1 MITMNKQVL
10 FILFT
15 SLLSFNLQAGN
26 IIDSKSL
33 DAIAEGGRLY
43 DKWWRELKSDEP
55 TSTHSSYPSAGKQKG
70 SATWRCKEC
79 HGWDYKGAKGAY
91 ATGSHHTGIKGV
103 QDAQLMSVDEIVN
116 VLTNEAHGY
125 DQVMPAAALIKVAN
139 FLKNGQVDIESY
151 LDKNTL
157 LVDGDK
163 KRGKVFFTN
172 NCKEC
177 HGSDGKNIN
186 FKSPS
191 NPEFL
196 GTVATEN
203 PVETIH
209 KLRNGNPSAF
219 YKGKRMPNMNKVLSL
234 EEQIDLLSYLQTLPV
249 K

>member
-1 MITMNKQVL
+1 
-10 FILFT
+10 
-15 SLLSFNLQAGN
+15 
-26 IIDSKSL
+26 
-33 DAIAEGGRLY
+33 
-43 DKWWRELKSDEP
+43 
-55 TSTHSSYPSAGKQKG
+55 
-70 SATWRCKEC
+70 
-79 HGWDYKGAKGAY
+79 
-91 ATGSHHTGIKGV
+91 
-103 QDAQLMSVDEIVN
+103 
-116 VLTNEAHGY
+116 
-125 DQVMPAAALIKVAN
+125 MPAAALIKVAN